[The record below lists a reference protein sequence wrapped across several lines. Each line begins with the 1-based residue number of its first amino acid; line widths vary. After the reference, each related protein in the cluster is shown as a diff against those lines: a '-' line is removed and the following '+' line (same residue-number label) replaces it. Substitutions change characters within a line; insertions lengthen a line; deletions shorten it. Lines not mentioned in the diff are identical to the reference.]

1 MPKRYDA
8 LLRQLYCCQI
18 CSISINRKS
27 RRRKKGLKPKSIKLF
42 GYIVLILAQICLFLS
57 TIFGQVQKNL
67 TVTAV
72 DYMRSIPWRSKHV
85 SGITAIIDDNSLMDH
100 SC

>member
-1 MPKRYDA
+1 MPKRYNA
-8 LLRQLYCCQI
+8 LLRQCTAVKYVASQLTE
-18 CSISINRKS
+18 RAGGE
-27 RRRKKGLKPKSIKLF
+27 KKASSQKSIKLF
-42 GYIVLILAQICLFLS
+42 GYIVLIVAQMCLFFS

-72 DYMRSIPWRSKHV
+72 DYMSSIPWRSKHV
-85 SGITAIIDDNSLMDH
+85 SGITAITDDNSLMDH